1 MSISYCPTHHRFHD
15 TDHDVE
21 CPECENEPRT
31 ILSSEPDGMGFYY
44 GCAPGEF
51 RQINV
56 KRVGPSSWEIY
67 VAGDL
72 VGTAESKAK
81 AETKALL
88 WCSANP
94 EAL

>member
-1 MSISYCPTHHRFHD
+1 MEQVAIS
-15 TDHDVE
+15 
-21 CPECENEPRT
+21 
-31 ILSSEPDGMGFYY
+31 ILSAEPDGAGFYY
-44 GCAPGEF
+44 GKAPGEF

-56 KRVGPSSWEIY
+56 KPTFVNDSDLALKWEIY
-67 VAGDL
+67 VDGELIGQAETKAG
-72 VGTAESKAK
+72 